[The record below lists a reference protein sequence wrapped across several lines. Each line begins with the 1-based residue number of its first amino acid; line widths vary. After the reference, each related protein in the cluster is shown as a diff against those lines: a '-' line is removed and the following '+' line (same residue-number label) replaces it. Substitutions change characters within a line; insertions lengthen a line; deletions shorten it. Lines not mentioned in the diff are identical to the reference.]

1 MSTAQFTLEGVF
13 EGTRAAWPALRVA
26 QDLFRAAELWELRAA
41 QTQVLGVEGT
51 CVPCAPADGLRVV
64 VQSTVVRMVRER
76 AVCGIGGCGLPD
88 ERTRFRVSKWSMRVA
103 DGADAAATA
112 SQVPTVVFA
121 PGETGCPGRITS
133 GTLTG
138 TVRIL
143 ALVEAFNHASCQ
155 CYFEDRDDGEARF
168 LKRAHHCLAEHDI
181 QGHQHRQANHLH
193 RPAVVVVG
201 EKGRGAGCW
210 ARGTTQ
216 IEAAMQM
223 TSCLLFKAL
232 GICGGDDRM
241 RLDIMPVVL
250 PLQALKEKLRSSQL
264 QFVIRVSDEHSVL
277 SALQAGKLAPTCMI
291 ADGEFLLTAALER
304 RWQTVVDCI
313 LTDFAAVI
321 EGSYSGSCGGSKA
334 CTQALCCLRGTIAWC
349 LAANVLPEPYLVA
362 RMLGLC
368 AVSPEIVQ
376 QLLRQAAA
384 TPGPCALKVVIFQ
397 QFQTPQLTLR
407 AQESSCVVE
416 AEAVEAAKAESAVTS
431 LTRTP

>member
-1 MSTAQFTLEGVF
+1 LREEDIAPAALALAARVIEASSGSVGGDVGGDVGGSAGDHLVF
-13 EGTRAAWPALRVA
+13 ECRAANSFTFAHKLRGEAFEAGPALAALVVLAARVA
-26 QDLFRAAELWELRAA
+26 HEDTIQLVAQALDAEDNLTYTWWSKDVEA
-41 QTQVLGVEGT
+41 VLGPVARDGT
-51 CVPCAPADGLRVV
+51 A
-64 VQSTVVRMVRER
+64 MVRGKLFKPR
-76 AVCGIGGCGLPD
+76 P
-88 ERTRFRVSKWSMRVA
+88 W
-103 DGADAAATA
+103 
-112 SQVPTVVFA
+112 
-121 PGETGCPGRITS
+121 
-133 GTLTG
+133 
-138 TVRIL
+138 
-143 ALVEAFNHASCQ
+143 
-155 CYFEDRDDGEARF
+155 GEAGSE
-168 LKRAHHCLAEHDI
+168 ATGSE
-181 QGHQHRQANHLH
+181 
-193 RPAVVVVG
+193 PAVVVVG

-210 ARGTTQ
+210 ACGTTQ

-241 RLDIMPVVL
+241 RLDITPVVL

-277 SALQAGKLAPTCMI
+277 SALQTGKLAPTCMI

-416 AEAVEAAKAESAVTS
+416 AEAVEAAKAEPATVTS
-431 LTRTP
+431 QTRTP